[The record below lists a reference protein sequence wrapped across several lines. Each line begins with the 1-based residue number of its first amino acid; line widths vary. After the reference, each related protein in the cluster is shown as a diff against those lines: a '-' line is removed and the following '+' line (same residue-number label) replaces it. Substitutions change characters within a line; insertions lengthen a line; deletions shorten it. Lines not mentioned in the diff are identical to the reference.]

1 MTLVFV
7 QVARNAYLLLLTRS
21 TETIL
26 SLGAQLLSL
35 MNFEWYKVTL
45 RAEPKFD
52 KFQFHVIS

>member
-7 QVARNAYLLLLTRS
+7 RVARNASLLLLTRNI
-21 TETIL
+21 ETIL
-26 SLGAQLLSL
+26 SLGAQLLPL

-45 RAEPKFD
+45 RTEPKFD